1 MVVVQ
6 KKEATTPPFIVIII
20 LMSSL
25 CIMFYIL
32 YNNFHFINKVSVTRS
47 HICMPVSRTFSVCVY
62 VIVYLYVCVA
72 DSEYELDL
80 TDIHI
85 ENSHLMCEIP

>member
-47 HICMPVSRTFSVCVY
+47 HICMPVSLTFSECMNGY
-62 VIVYLYVCVA
+62 VISLFVC
-72 DSEYELDL
+72 SC
-80 TDIHI
+80 
-85 ENSHLMCEIP
+85 MCVLLILPMSST